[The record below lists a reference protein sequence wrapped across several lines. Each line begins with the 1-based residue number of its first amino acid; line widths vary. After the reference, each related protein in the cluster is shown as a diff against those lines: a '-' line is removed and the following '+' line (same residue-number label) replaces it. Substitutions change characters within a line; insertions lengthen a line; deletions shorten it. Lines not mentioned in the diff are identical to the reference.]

1 MEASHLFVI
10 LLITM
15 LLIFGI
21 VLGGST
27 RQDVMDHWSERRCD
41 LEILFLGY
49 LYKPESYTNSPFE
62 FATENFNF
70 CIGTKASDY
79 LNTLFANL
87 FEIMEVQMGAADI
100 MRNVLNSLR
109 DSVNQIYTPFST
121 MMNKFWNKFKQMGS
135 LASRIFQQI
144 YMSMKKAAGI
154 AIASLYL
161 AISLQT
167 SLLNGI
173 DLVINVIMIVLYIML
188 AMAIIFF
195 LPILP
200 VMVFVFMATA
210 GIESAFPGKTGGM
223 GAVFCFAP
231 DTRVLISGGHSKKI
245 QEIVIGDTLI
255 DGSSV
260 EAVIELPGA
269 SEQIYELDGVHVSGG
284 HRVWLEQEKDFVSVK
299 DHPDAIPT
307 NIKLDTLWTL
317 ITSSR
322 VIPVKGDFGSIRF
335 ADWEELPSTA
345 QFAKAWDNIVQ
356 DMINFTGFKSTFV
369 PKHAPCLDMSMKV
382 RTFQGGLVA
391 LMNIKRGDWIF
402 DGVKWTKVIGICSRE
417 VNGGI
422 GDKGSRISDGV
433 WVLNSDNIW
442 RHPSKQCDKWKWQ
455 GIQLITESGKFRVYT
470 ADLKTSYIV
479 RDFTE
484 VGYDQLAESY
494 VREDRLLLEKKLEA
508 TK

>member
-1 MEASHLFVI
+1 MKNTKS
-10 LLITM
+10 
-15 LLIFGI
+15 
-21 VLGGST
+21 
-27 RQDVMDHWSERRCD
+27 
-41 LEILFLGY
+41 Y
-49 LYKPESYTNSPFE
+49 L
-62 FATENFNF
+62 
-70 CIGTKASDY
+70 
-79 LNTLFANL
+79 ANL
-87 FEIMEVQMGAADI
+87 
-100 MRNVLNSLR
+100 L
-109 DSVNQIYTPFST
+109 
-121 MMNKFWNKFKQMGS
+121 
-135 LASRIFQQI
+135 
-144 YMSMKKAAGI
+144 
-154 AIASLYL
+154 
-161 AISLQT
+161 
-167 SLLNGI
+167 
-173 DLVINVIMIVLYIML
+173 
-188 AMAIIFF
+188 
-195 LPILP
+195 
-200 VMVFVFMATA
+200 
-210 GIESAFPGKTGGM
+210 
-223 GAVFCFAP
+223 
-231 DTRVLISGGHSKKI
+231 
-245 QEIVIGDTLI
+245 
-255 DGSSV
+255 
-260 EAVIELPGA
+260 
-269 SEQIYELDGVHVSGG
+269 
-284 HRVWLEQEKDFVSVK
+284 
-299 DHPDAIPT
+299 
-307 NIKLDTLWTL
+307 
-317 ITSSR
+317 
-322 VIPVKGDFGSIRF
+322 F

-494 VREDRLLLEKKLEA
+494 VREDRLILEKKLEA